1 MSLDTTAPSTSAPLL
16 RERYAE
22 LRAQQPHLR
31 ARDAARTLGVSE
43 CELVAAQPT
52 VTRLDERWREMFAA
66 FPTLGEAMALTRNE
80 AVVSEIIGVYGAP
93 EFMGENGPGQVAG
106 EPIDL
111 RIFLHAWSFGLAV
124 REPFR
129 GKTRRSL
136 QFFDGR
142 GDAVHKLFLRDEA
155 HADAFEAL
163 ITAHANPL
171 GLDDLKVSR
180 EPVPAPSAS
189 GDVDRETLR
198 EAWSKM
204 PDPHAFFGLLKKF
217 DLDREESLRRVGAPW
232 AEPVDAGSLRTV
244 LEAARDAKEKIM
256 VFVGN
261 DGMLQIFSDA
271 VHKVVV
277 VDGWTNVLDPTFNL
291 HVHDPLVVR
300 AWRVRKP
307 CNAGTV
313 TSLELYDASGR
324 NVALIF
330 GKRGR
335 REEDPPGWRSIID
348 SLPALGGL

>member
-1 MSLDTTAPSTSAPLL
+1 MSPDTTSATAGL
-16 RERYAE
+16 RDRYAQ
-22 LRAQQPHLR
+22 LRASQPHLR

-43 CELVAAQPT
+43 CELVAAQPD
-52 VTRLDERWREMFAA
+52 VTRLDERWKSLFEA

-80 AVVSEIIGVYGAP
+80 AIVSEIIGTYGAP
-93 EFMGENGPGQVAG
+93 EFFGANGPGQVAG

-111 RIFLHAWSFGLAV
+111 RIFLHAWAYGLAV

-142 GDAVHKLFLRDEA
+142 GDAVHKVFLRDDERA
-155 HADAFEAL
+155 EAFEVLAK
-163 ITAHANPL
+163 THAHPEGPEAISP
-171 GLDDLKVSR
+171 SR
-180 EPVPAPSAS
+180 EPAPAPSS
-189 GDVDRETLR
+189 KGDVDRETLR
-198 EAWSKM
+198 DAWSKM
-204 PDPHAFFGLLKKF
+204 PDPHAFFGLLKQF

-232 AEPVDAGSLRTV
+232 AEPVDAGSLRAV
-244 LEAARDAKEKIM
+244 LEAARDAKEKVM

-261 DGMLQIFSDA
+261 DGMLQIFSDV
-271 VHKVVV
+271 VHRVVV

-291 HVHDPLVVR
+291 HVHDGLVAR

-307 CNAGTV
+307 CNAGVV
-313 TSLELYDASGR
+313 TSLELYDESGR
-324 NVALIF
+324 NLALIF

-348 SLPALGGL
+348 AIPTLGGS